1 MRNLKMIWNG
11 LPSPFVP
18 WRAWKLAVLFL
29 LACNRSSAPQPG
41 GLAVTGFRP
50 AVLQEA
56 PGKKGVPLRELQP
69 GERLADL
76 EETSDFLTQM
86 QVGDS
91 VFQSPWLRV
100 RAADGAAGWVF
111 GPAVAPSEGDFG
123 AWFLRKKMDCFL
135 GKQLARQLPSW
146 ANVMENAE
154 TDAAF
159 AGAFHDGLA
168 LRGRVAAVLAAHRER
183 NEAAFVP
190 DYFWLNEA
198 MPGFIVQVSDDGLR
212 PNLFAD
218 YAHFQALAAQTD
230 GGQDDLFIQAC
241 LAAFPLDSIESASP
255 VWQIQTDAGNFSQL
269 GTGHHLKRLA
279 AIGRALRECPFF
291 EPELAAMKDAL
302 LADVLDQKTGFWQ
315 PKNLIVKE
323 LAEMLDLRYSCLT
336 ERDRL
341 ALTERLRILR
351 EAGANGVRVNVRAGE

>member
-1 MRNLKMIWNG
+1 MRN
-11 LPSPFVP
+11 FVGRTFQSVICP
-18 WRAWKLAVLFL
+18 LRRIGKSVLLFL
-29 LACNRSSAPQPG
+29 MACNQPPTAPSG
-41 GLAVTGFRP
+41 GLLVTDFHP
-50 AVLQEA
+50 AVLQET
-56 PGKKGVPLRELQP
+56 PGKKGTTIRELQP
-69 GERLADL
+69 GERVADL

-100 RAADGAAGWVF
+100 RTPDGATGWVF
-111 GPAVAPSEGDFG
+111 GPAVKPVDGDYE

-146 ANVMENAE
+146 ANAMENAE
-154 TDAAF
+154 TDEAF
-159 AGAFHDGLA
+159 AGAFRDGLA

-198 MPGFIVQVSDDGLR
+198 MPGFIVQISEDGLR

-218 YAHFQALAAQTD
+218 YAHFQALAAKTD
-230 GGQDDLFIQAC
+230 GEQDDVFVQTC

-269 GTGHHLKRLA
+269 GTGQHLKMVA
-279 AIGRALRECPFF
+279 TIGRALRDCPFF
-291 EPELAAMKDAL
+291 EPELSAIKDEL
-302 LADVLDQKTGFWQ
+302 MTDIMHHKTAFWQ
-315 PKNLIVKE
+315 SKELIVKE
-323 LAEMLDLRYSCLT
+323 LTEILGLKFSCLT

-341 ALTERLRILR
+341 ALTERLRVLR
-351 EAGANGVRVNVRAGE
+351 DAEANGVRVNVRAGE